1 MSKRLNIL
9 VCSYACD
16 PNFGSEPGM
25 GWNFVYHIAQHHRV
39 HVIVEEHEFR
49 ENLTRYAA
57 EHPEAVRNITFHYIP
72 RTHHNLLRKIW
83 PPSYYWFYRM
93 WLKKARKL
101 AQELDKQENFDLVH
115 QLTLAGYREPG
126 YLWKLGKPLVWGPI
140 GGLNNTAWCL
150 IKGLGWH
157 SKLYFTCRNL
167 LNSLQMRFSYAARV
181 YSRKADAILACDPA
195 ALPDIERLWHRKAE
209 VMREI
214 GIHAG
219 ATVSEPAR
227 HTPGTPLR
235 ICWVGSLMPLKGLD
249 MILEALAR
257 CREEVHLDIM
267 GQGEMLQAW
276 QRLAEELGIAPKV
289 TFHGFMKH
297 EDVLPFMQQ
306 CHVFCSSSIKEGGTA
321 TVTLE
326 ALCCG
331 LPLVALNHCGFASV
345 IDDTCGIRIPI
356 ESRAQIVADFA
367 KAFDTLAADETH
379 RYKLACGSVARSSIF
394 SWEEK
399 TAQLNRVYESVSS
412 RGAQSR

>member
-1 MSKRLNIL
+1 MPPRLKVLI
-9 VCSYACD
+9 CSYACD

-25 GWNFVYHIAQHHRV
+25 GWNFVSNIARFHEV

-57 EHPEAVRNITFHYIP
+57 EHPEEVRNITFHYIP

-83 PPSYYWFYRM
+83 PPSYYWFYRK
-93 WLKKARKL
+93 WLRKAYQL
-101 AQELDKQENFDLVH
+101 AVKLDKQENFDLVH

-150 IKGLGWH
+150 IRGLDWH

-167 LNSLQMRFSYAARV
+167 LNSLQMRFSYAARTF
-181 YSRKADAILACDPA
+181 SRRAGAILVCDPS
-195 ALPDIERLWHRKAE
+195 ALPDIEKLWHRKAE

-214 GIHAG
+214 GIHENN
-219 ATVSEPAR
+219 TCPTPAK
-227 HTPGTPLR
+227 HSPDQALK
-235 ICWVGSLMPLKGLD
+235 ICWVGSLMRLKGLE
-249 MILEALAR
+249 MILEALAH
-257 CREEVHLDIM
+257 CQANVQLEVI
-267 GQGEMLQAW
+267 GQGPMEEEWQKLARKLQV
-276 QRLAEELGIAPKV
+276 EHKV
-289 TFHGFMKH
+289 TFHGFMPH
-297 EDVLPFMQQ
+297 DRVLPFMQQ

-345 IDDTCGIRIPI
+345 IDDSCGIRIPI
-356 ESRAQIVADFA
+356 LSRQQIVADFA
-367 KAFDTLAADETH
+367 AAFDKLATDESY
-379 RYKLACGSVARSSIF
+379 RFSLACGSLQRSRIF

-399 TAQLNRVYESVSS
+399 IAHLNNVYEAVQS
-412 RGAQSR
+412 QSR

>member
-1 MSKRLNIL
+1 
-9 VCSYACD
+9 
-16 PNFGSEPGM
+16 M
-25 GWNFVYHIAQHHRV
+25 GWNFVSNIARFHEV

-57 EHPEAVRNITFHYIP
+57 EHPEEVRNITFHYIP

-83 PPSYYWFYRM
+83 PPSYYWFYRK
-93 WLKKARKL
+93 WLRKAYQL
-101 AQELDKQENFDLVH
+101 AVKLDKQEDFDLVH

-150 IKGLGWH
+150 IRGLDWH

-167 LNSLQMRFSYAARV
+167 LNSLQMRFSYAARTF
-181 YSRKADAILACDPA
+181 SRRAGAILVCDPS
-195 ALPDIERLWHRKAE
+195 ALPDIEKLWHRKAE

-214 GIHAG
+214 GIHENN
-219 ATVSEPAR
+219 TCPTPAK
-227 HTPGTPLR
+227 HSPDQALK
-235 ICWVGSLMPLKGLD
+235 ICWVGSLMRLKGLE
-249 MILEALAR
+249 MILEALAHSQANVQL
-257 CREEVHLDIM
+257 EVI
-267 GQGEMLQAW
+267 GQGPMEEEWQKLARKLQV
-276 QRLAEELGIAPKV
+276 EHKV
-289 TFHGFMKH
+289 TFHGFMPH
-297 EDVLPFMQQ
+297 DRVLPFMQQ

-345 IDDTCGIRIPI
+345 IDDSCGIRIPI
-356 ESRAQIVADFA
+356 LSRQQIVADFA
-367 KAFDTLAADETH
+367 AAFDKLATDESY
-379 RYKLACGSVARSSIF
+379 RFSLACGSLQRSRIF

-399 TAQLNRVYESVSS
+399 IAHLNNVYEAVQT
-412 RGAQSR
+412 QSR